1 LDKAGKYFGLLHL
14 NQIRRIIYEK
24 EVGRLVIVEDIAVE
38 NIEPLRL
45 DTDLSTVMTRFAQLD
60 YPELPV
66 VDADSGKVLG
76 LLRRQDLLAAYNVR
90 LAEMQAGKP

>member
-1 LDKAGKYFGLLHL
+1 MLHL
-14 NQIRRIIYEK
+14 NQIRRVIYEK
-24 EVGRLVIVEDIAVE
+24 EIGQLVIVEDIAVE

-45 DTDLSTVMTRFAQLD
+45 DTDLSNVITMFAQKD

-76 LLRRQDLLAAYNVR
+76 LLRRQELLAAYNAK
-90 LAEMQAGKP
+90 LAEMQARKP